1 MPISRH
7 AVIALLMLLSHSVHA
22 NPWARVPGPAPGLP
36 RAIGDTSAGCI
47 SGAKTLPTEGE
58 GYVVMHLERDRYYG
72 HPSLISSIRSLGER
86 AAQGLG
92 IMHVGD
98 LGMARGG
105 PMPFGHR
112 SHQTGLDADVWFD
125 LSPSLH
131 LRANRDRSNVSA
143 YNLISKV
150 SDGVNYQ
157 LWSDSHAQMLKAAA
171 NQPAVD
177 RIFVNARI
185 KQELCQT
192 ARGDR
197 AWLRKIRP
205 WYHHEDHFHM
215 RLACPPDSP
224 SCVRQK
230 PIPPGD
236 GCDELGWWLKKSP
249 DPVSPVKPPP
259 PPKPV
264 MPAECRSVLTEYQ
277 AD

>member
-1 MPISRH
+1 MKSLPV
-7 AVIALLMLLSHSVHA
+7 AIALIMLSASFVGEA
-22 NPWARVPGPAPGLP
+22 NSWAKVMTPAPGPA
-36 RAIGDTSAGCI
+36 RVIGDTSAGCI
-47 SGAKTLPTEGE
+47 SGARTLPTEGE
-58 GYVVMHLERDRYYG
+58 GYVVMHLERNRYYG
-72 HPSLISSIRSLGER
+72 HPSLIHAIRSLGER

-98 LGMARGG
+98 LGMPRGG

-112 SHQTGLDADVWFD
+112 SHQSGLDADVWFD

-131 LRANRDRSNVSA
+131 LGANRDRSDVKA
-143 YNLISKV
+143 YSLLSRI
-150 SDGVNYQ
+150 SDGLNYQ

-171 NQPAVD
+171 NLPAMD

-192 ARGDR
+192 TRGDR
-197 AWLRKIRP
+197 SWLHKIRP

-230 PIPPGD
+230 PVPTGD
-236 GCDELGWWLKKSP
+236 GCDELGWWLRRTP
-249 DPVSPVKPPP
+249 DPVSPAKPPP
-259 PPKPV
+259 PPRPA
-264 MPAECRSVLTEYQ
+264 MPAECRAVLME
-277 AD
+277 

>member
-1 MPISRH
+1 MTTLRNPLTLLLLLFGLH
-7 AVIALLMLLSHSVHA
+7 ASA
-22 NPWARVPGPAPGLP
+22 NPWASVPGPASGPS

-47 SGAKTLPTEGE
+47 SGARTLPTEGE
-58 GYVVMHLERDRYYG
+58 GYVVMHLERNRYYG

-86 AAQGLG
+86 AARGLG
-92 IMHVGD
+92 VMHVGD

-131 LRANRDRSNVSA
+131 LGANRNRSNVSA
-143 YNLISKV
+143 YSLLSKV
-150 SDGVNYQ
+150 SDGLNYQ
-157 LWSDSHAQMLKAAA
+157 LWSDSHAQMLKTAATE
-171 NQPAVD
+171 PSVD

-185 KQELCQT
+185 KQELCQST
-192 ARGDR
+192 RGDR
-197 AWLRKIRP
+197 SWLHKIRP

-215 RLACPPDSP
+215 RLACPSDSP

-236 GCDELGWWLKKSP
+236 GCDELTWWLKKTP
-249 DPVSPVKPPP
+249 DPVSPIKPPP

-264 MPAECRSVLTEYQ
+264 MPAECRSLLSQY
-277 AD
+277 

>member
-1 MPISRH
+1 MTTLRNPLTLLLLLFSLH
-7 AVIALLMLLSHSVHA
+7 ASA
-22 NPWARVPGPAPGLP
+22 NPWASVTGPARGPS
-36 RAIGDTSAGCI
+36 RAIGDTRAGCI
-47 SGAKTLPTEGE
+47 SGARTLPTEGE
-58 GYVVMHLERDRYYG
+58 GYVVMHLERNRYYG

-86 AAQGLG
+86 AARGLG
-92 IMHVGD
+92 VMHVGD

-131 LRANRDRSNVSA
+131 LGANRNRSNVSA
-143 YNLISKV
+143 YSLLSKV
-150 SDGVNYQ
+150 SDGLNYQ
-157 LWSDSHAQMLKAAA
+157 LWSDSHAQMLKTAATE
-171 NQPAVD
+171 PSVD

-185 KQELCQT
+185 QQELCQST
-192 ARGDR
+192 RGDR
-197 AWLRKIRP
+197 SWLHKIRP

-215 RLACPPDSP
+215 RLACPSDSP

-236 GCDELGWWLKKSP
+236 GCDELTWWLKKP
-249 DPVSPVKPPP
+249 PGPVSPIKPPP

-264 MPAECRSVLTEYQ
+264 MPAECRSLMSQY
-277 AD
+277 